1 MLVVK
6 ERLLLGF
13 KFPVL
18 VLTLE
23 RSHLRRT
30 TALDVLVPDSGAYDD
45 MELQKERSASS
56 VDGCRELTL
65 PTPVDFHNR
74 QLEIQGCDA
83 VDHVAHQE
91 ISSIQFQ
98 RSTFVAQSHRAA
110 SDEHPGQSISE
121 GKKYEHDPAG
131 VDEDRLELLLISDV
145 FNREIMVSGSAFPP
159 VELPN
164 GSQTSKSHL
173 DNTSNVT
180 QPIRNEKVDSRG
192 CVKILPGAGSYDD
205 LPFRRKSLEESKR
218 QVAK

>member
-74 QLEIQGCDA
+74 QLEIVTEIQGCDA

-91 ISSIQFQ
+91 TSSIQFQ

-110 SDEHPGQSISE
+110 SD
-121 GKKYEHDPAG
+121 EHDPAG

-173 DNTSNVT
+173 DNASNVT

-205 LPFRRKSLEESKR
+205 LAFRRKSLEESKR